1 MNHAAVYRQL
11 IDKARSRARPLG
23 YVEKHHV
30 VPRALGGGDDED
42 NLVYLTAR
50 EHYIAH
56 MLLAK
61 IYGGLMWSALL
72 ILKGGKH
79 RYNNSRFFEIAREKA
94 PVEREKAIKQKR
106 LIDPVFNSYMQ
117 KVRSAATQ
125 NRIEGYQK
133 IAGEEFTARFTSD
146 LEYAKKISSN
156 RKIAKEASKA
166 ALYARDEDRVR
177 TVRTMRL
184 AGHKYSEI
192 SEATGFFIS
201 VISGILN
208 GKQYIG
214 VGELSCQDS

>member
-1 MNHAAVYRQL
+1 MNYALTYQKL
-11 IDKARSRARPLG
+11 INKARSRARPLG

-30 VPRALGGGDDED
+30 VPRALGGCDNKA
-42 NLVYLTAR
+42 NLVHLTAR
-50 EHYIAH
+50 EHFIAH

-61 IYGGLMWSALL
+61 IHGGLMWSALL

-79 RYNNSRFFEIAREKA
+79 RYVNNRFFAIAREKA

-106 LIDPVFNSYMQ
+106 LVDPVFNSHMQ

-133 IAGEEFTARFTSD
+133 VAGEEFTLRFNSD
-146 LEYAKKISSN
+146 PEYAKTISNN
-156 RKIAKEASKA
+156 RKKAKEASKNA
-166 ALYARDEDRVR
+166 IYLRDENRVR
-177 TVRTMRL
+177 TVRVMRL
-184 AGHKYSEI
+184 AGRKYSEI
-192 SEATGFFIS
+192 SEATGFFVS

-214 VGELSCQDS
+214 VGETRHA